1 MISTSI
7 PNVRESQLSRGDA
20 LAGTYNVINEER
32 GGDKRHFESD
42 ELVALFALLR
52 RQRIIRGTGVCTR
65 YHRRVKNS
73 MENHWLPLVV
83 LVQSKQDDLVIFA
96 GHRNWRSSDRKN
108 GQIIE
113 RP

>member
-1 MISTSI
+1 MFAN
-7 PNVRESQLSRGDA
+7 PNFPELTPE
-20 LAGTYNVINEER
+20 GTYNVINEER

-73 MENHWLPLVV
+73 ME
-83 LVQSKQDDLVIFA
+83 
-96 GHRNWRSSDRKN
+96 
-108 GQIIE
+108 IIGYLW
-113 RP
+113 

>member
-1 MISTSI
+1 
-7 PNVRESQLSRGDA
+7 
-20 LAGTYNVINEER
+20 
-32 GGDKRHFESD
+32 
-42 ELVALFALLR
+42 
-52 RQRIIRGTGVCTR
+52 
-65 YHRRVKNS
+65 